1 MINISLFVTIC
12 YIGSIY
18 LDALRCFVYNAHLLL
33 IEIYLL
39 YIPTKL
45 NLGRH
50 DMLITS
56 KLHMCLKKK
65 SSPDISIS
73 LRKTACERDKVI
85 VDWKI
90 QHSGSHL
97 RRGSGWSSLAFCR
110 NLYHSMSMYRI
121 RNDFK
126 KVLFDGK
133 SYCIVLKLF

>member
-18 LDALRCFVYNAHLLL
+18 FDALRCFVYNALLLL

-39 YIPTKL
+39 YILTKL
-45 NLGRH
+45 ELGRH

-56 KLHMCLKKK
+56 KLHMCLKK

-85 VDWKI
+85 VDWK
-90 QHSGSHL
+90 
-97 RRGSGWSSLAFCR
+97 
-110 NLYHSMSMYRI
+110 
-121 RNDFK
+121 K
-126 KVLFDGK
+126 
-133 SYCIVLKLF
+133 